1 MASTVRR
8 PVFERET
15 TAKFVAERLR
25 EEIQNGTLAP
35 GTRLRQNDIAAR
47 FAVSTTPVREAFAQL
62 QAEGL
67 IRVDPHRGA
76 VVFRPTVSDLIQ
88 AYEIREVLE
97 ALAIRH
103 ATPRL
108 TPEAGRQLSD
118 SIDRMDRTTDARRWV
133 RLNDDFHL
141 RMYEYAERPQL
152 SALITSLRDASS
164 PYISLYVSSTR
175 PEVESSAEHRAIL
188 AACLDGDVAA
198 AEDAV
203 RRHLR
208 HASTELE
215 AYLRRDAGADAAGAE
230 AAEEL
235 LRGRGR
241 GRRSGR

>member
-35 GTRLRQNDIAAR
+35 GTRLRQNDVADR
-47 FAVSTTPVREAFAQL
+47 FEVSTTPVREAFAQL

-103 ATPRL
+103 ATPRM
-108 TPEAGRQLSD
+108 TRESGRQLSD
-118 SIDRMDRTTDARRWV
+118 LIERMDRTSDARRWV
-133 RLNDDFHL
+133 RLNDEFHL
-141 RMYEYAERPQL
+141 RMYEYAQRPQL
-152 SALITSLRDASS
+152 SALITSLRDSSS
-164 PYISLYVSSTR
+164 PYISLYVSNAK
-175 PEVESSAEHRAIL
+175 PEVESSTEHREIL
-188 AACLDGDVAA
+188 EACLSGDVAA
-198 AEDAV
+198 AEEAV

-215 AYLRRDAGADAAGAE
+215 AYLGREAEAE
-230 AAEEL
+230 AASHDGK
-235 LRGRGR
+235 GRGR
-241 GRRSGR
+241 ARRNGR